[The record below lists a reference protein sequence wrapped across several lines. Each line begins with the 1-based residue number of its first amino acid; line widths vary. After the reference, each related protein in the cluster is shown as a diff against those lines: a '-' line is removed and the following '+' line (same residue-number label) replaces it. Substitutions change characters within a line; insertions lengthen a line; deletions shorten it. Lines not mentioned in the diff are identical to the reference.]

1 MSERPFPE
9 ILAAAQAGE
18 PWACARLYE
27 GLKRP
32 VTAYLRLQRAADPDD
47 VASEAFLQVFRN
59 LASFDGD
66 ELAFRA
72 WVFTIAR
79 RRLLDTWRAT
89 SRRPA
94 MTAWAPKLDPVGGDA
109 EEDALR
115 RLGDERITV
124 MLAGL
129 TPEQRE
135 VVLLRIVADLPLE
148 QVATTMGRSVNAT
161 KALQL
166 RALRALRRSCPEP
179 PVPPQPRPA
188 IEGSR

>member
-1 MSERPFPE
+1 MSERPFVE
-9 ILAAAQAGE
+9 VLTAARAGQ

-32 VTAYLRLQRAADPDD
+32 VVAYLRLQRAADPDD
-47 VASEAFLQVFRN
+47 VASEVFLQVFRDLGN
-59 LASFDGD
+59 FEGD
-66 ELAFRA
+66 EAAFRA

-79 RRLLDTWRAT
+79 RRLMDAWRAA

-94 MTAWAPKLDPVGGDA
+94 LTAWSPGLDPVGGDV
-109 EEDALR
+109 EEDVFR
-115 RLGDERITV
+115 NLGDERIAV

-129 TPEQRE
+129 TPEQRD

-148 QVATTMGRSVNAT
+148 QVARTMGRSVNAT
-161 KALQL
+161 KALQR
-166 RALRALRRSCPEP
+166 RAVRALRRSSSEP
-179 PVPPQPRPA
+179 PVPPEAQRA